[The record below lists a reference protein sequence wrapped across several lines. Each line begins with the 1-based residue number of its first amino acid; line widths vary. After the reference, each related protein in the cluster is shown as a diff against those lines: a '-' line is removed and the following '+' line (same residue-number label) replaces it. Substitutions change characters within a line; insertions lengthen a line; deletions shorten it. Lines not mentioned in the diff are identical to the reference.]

1 MTMKRLEVDGQFNR
15 INRQL
20 ILLGIDKTSKRTNG
34 IAQVSPRLYQKTWLK
49 NPPASL
55 FIIDIIVIYNH
66 MYLHK
71 LQTGHVQW
79 VELEEGRSYKLIT
92 RAMKPLLFGE

>member
-1 MTMKRLEVDGQFNR
+1 MFNFILPVSGR

-20 ILLGIDKTSKRTNG
+20 ILLGIYKTSKRTIG

-49 NPPASL
+49 NSPASL
-55 FIIDIIVIYNH
+55 FIIVIYNH